1 MPKALHLADGDLV
14 CQHGSRDKIHPA
26 VLAIENIVGAL
37 DRYRCS
43 ETRIRAGKLL
53 LVLGDLVALLI
64 AFTSG
69 VVFTL
74 AVPEAPL
81 IDRLA
86 LLTTEEGWVRGAGF
100 GLVTLA
106 MVLWFMGGVNH
117 YTNRRP
123 LWDELYELL
132 LALGVGFVL
141 DAALSVLTRNPLT
154 RESLLATWGLAF
166 VLMPC
171 LRILLKFALLK
182 LGWLYQ
188 PYVLVGSGPQ
198 VLDTIRALE
207 SEMLMG
213 FRPVAVLSTE
223 RPAQAG
229 FQASSCNY
237 SGGHVPV
244 FTLTQHL
251 EDFISTPGHLRVV
264 FVLAE
269 RDNSRLKAVAQRVA
283 LRRDDVYLVPAVAGL
298 PVYGMEMYNFF
309 SHEVLLLRARN
320 NLNRRA
326 VRALKRLF
334 DIVASAFLLLLVAPL
349 LAFVALRIRSESG
362 GEVLF
367 TQQRVG
373 YDGKNFSIFKFR
385 SMVPDADRVLEEWK
399 TANPGLWAEYVA
411 SNFKL
416 AADPR
421 VTKVGRWIRRTS
433 IDELPQLINVL
444 RGDMSLV
451 GPRPL
456 LPRELEHYGADI
468 DVYRNVR
475 PGITGL
481 WQVSGR
487 SNTSFAHRVAMD
499 RWYIR
504 NWALWLDLVI
514 LIKTIRVVFAA
525 EGAK

>member
-1 MPKALHLADGDLV
+1 
-14 CQHGSRDKIHPA
+14 
-26 VLAIENIVGAL
+26 
-37 DRYRCS
+37 
-43 ETRIRAGKLL
+43 
-53 LVLGDLVALLI
+53 
-64 AFTSG
+64 
-69 VVFTL
+69 
-74 AVPEAPL
+74 
-81 IDRLA
+81 
-86 LLTTEEGWVRGAGF
+86 
-100 GLVTLA
+100 
-106 MVLWFMGGVNH
+106 MGGVSH

-123 LWDELYELL
+123 FWDELYELL

-166 VLMPC
+166 VLVPC
-171 LRILLKFALLK
+171 LRISLKFALLK

-188 PYVLVGSGPQ
+188 PYVIVGSGQQ
-198 VLDTIRALE
+198 VFDTIRALE
-207 SEMLMG
+207 SEILMG

-223 RPAQAG
+223 KPAQAG
-229 FQASSCNY
+229 FQAPSCNY
-237 SGGHVPV
+237 RGDHVPV

-326 VRALKRLF
+326 VRAVKRLF
-334 DIVASAFLLLLVAPL
+334 DIAAAACLLLLVAPL
-349 LAFVALRIRSESG
+349 LAFIALRIRSESG